1 MYEEFDDDDYTAG
14 YGFNKEGW
22 EPSSIKTRSEL
33 RQQQEARDQLVA
45 TIRRYGVY
53 GVAALV
59 FLPPQ
64 MVGLLAFGVVIV
76 YMLMKTKIWRGFAGD
91 PMMAG

>member
-1 MYEEFDDDDYTAG
+1 MYEEFDDNDYTAG
-14 YGFNKEGW
+14 YGFNKEGS
-22 EPSSIKTRSEL
+22 ESSRSKMRSHL
-33 RQQQEARDQLVA
+33 RERQEARDQLVA

-64 MVGLLAFGVVIV
+64 MVSLLALGAVIV
-76 YMLMKTKIWRGFAGD
+76 YMLMKMKIWRGFAGD

>member
-1 MYEEFDDDDYTAG
+1 MYEEFDDDDYSAG
-14 YGFNKEGW
+14 YGCNKGGSKSR
-22 EPSSIKTRSEL
+22 SSKMRSHL
-33 RQQQEARDQLVA
+33 RQRQEARDQLVA

-64 MVGLLAFGVVIV
+64 MVGLLALGAVIV